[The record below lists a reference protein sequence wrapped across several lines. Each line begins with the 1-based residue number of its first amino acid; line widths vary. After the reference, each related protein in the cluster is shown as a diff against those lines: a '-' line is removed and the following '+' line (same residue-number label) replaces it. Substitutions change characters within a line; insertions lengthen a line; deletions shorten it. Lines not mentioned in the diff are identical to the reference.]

1 MSRMT
6 SLFDSSEENRME
18 ISPSSLS
25 PYEKFMYALNS
36 KESKRQYPKRLQRFL
51 DFIDI
56 RSGSIEEN
64 CNLFYKKLEEK
75 KDGISWLENELFKF
89 FALQN
94 NRVESGEISTE
105 TIKNY
110 FKPIKRFC
118 EMNRINLNWKII
130 SKGIKKGIRYSNDR
144 PPTMEEIR
152 KLIQFPDRRV
162 KPIVLVMITSGMRV
176 SSWNY
181 LKWGD
186 FTPIHKDDRLI
197 AAKLKVFNTKTKNYY
212 NSYVTPEAY
221 ESVKEWMNFRESFG
235 EKIDRDS
242 WIIRNLWQIKSQR
255 YGNYLGLAK
264 HPKKLS
270 VTGIRVLIND
280 AWKIQ
285 GLREERTLK
294 EGEFNFRKYDFK
306 SVHGFRKFFET
317 ECQKVM
323 RELIVSMLMSHDTG
337 IVLHYLRPKE
347 EDVLSEYQKA
357 IPLLT
362 LNQEENSL
370 NKKIEEL
377 EEQNKTSIYVIK
389 GKMEEKDEKVKE
401 LESKYQTMNS
411 VLQNLIKSISSV
423 DESGK
428 QTIAKQLIKNG
439 IFQ

>member
-1 MSRMT
+1 
-6 SLFDSSEENRME
+6 
-18 ISPSSLS
+18 
-25 PYEKFMYALNS
+25 
-36 KESKRQYPKRLQRFL
+36 
-51 DFIDI
+51 
-56 RSGSIEEN
+56 
-64 CNLFYKKLEEK
+64 
-75 KDGISWLENELFKF
+75 
-89 FALQN
+89 
-94 NRVESGEISTE
+94 
-105 TIKNY
+105 
-110 FKPIKRFC
+110 
-118 EMNRINLNWKII
+118 
-130 SKGIKKGIRYSNDR
+130 
-144 PPTMEEIR
+144 MEEIR

-162 KPIVLVMITSGMRV
+162 KAIVLVMITSGMRV

-212 NSYVTPEAY
+212 YSYVTSEAY

-235 EKIDRDS
+235 EKIDHDS

-362 LNQEENSL
+362 VNQEENSL

-377 EEQNKTSIYVIK
+377 EEKNKTSIYVIK

-401 LESKYQTMNS
+401 LEAKYQTMNS
-411 VLQNLIKSISSV
+411 ILQNLIKSISSV